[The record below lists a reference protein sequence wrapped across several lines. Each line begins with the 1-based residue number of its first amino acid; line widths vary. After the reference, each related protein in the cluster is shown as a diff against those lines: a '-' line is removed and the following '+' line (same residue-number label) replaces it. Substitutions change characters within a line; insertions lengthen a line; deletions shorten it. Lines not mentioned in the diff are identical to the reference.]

1 MTTCEHG
8 LKKHQW
14 HLDELC
20 DDCRNRTCREA
31 GLVPHEKKRQ
41 IVTTMEEDEWY
52 ELLLDDL
59 ASTILHHQE
68 TVMDEIRKCWWNV
81 GETITRVL
89 DTHAKEITV
98 EKVVQRVAHDLRQ
111 RHPDRGMSKRTF
123 QYALAFYRKFPNKDK
138 IPQKSWRKII
148 EQDLTEQKALAAEHE
163 CEYVER
169 CKTCG
174 KVKK

>member
-20 DDCRNRTCREA
+20 DDCKERTCREV
-31 GLVPHEKKRQ
+31 GLVPYEKQ
-41 IVTTMEEDEWY
+41 EWY
-52 ELLLDDL
+52 GYLLDEL
-59 ASTILHHQE
+59 SSTISHHQE
-68 TVMDEIRKCWWNV
+68 MAMEVVRECWWNV

-89 DTHAKEITV
+89 DTHAKDITV

-123 QYALAFYRKFPNKDK
+123 QYALAFFRKFPDKEK

-148 EQDLTEQKALAAEHE
+148 EQDLTEQKALPSEHE
-163 CEYVER
+163 CEYVEK